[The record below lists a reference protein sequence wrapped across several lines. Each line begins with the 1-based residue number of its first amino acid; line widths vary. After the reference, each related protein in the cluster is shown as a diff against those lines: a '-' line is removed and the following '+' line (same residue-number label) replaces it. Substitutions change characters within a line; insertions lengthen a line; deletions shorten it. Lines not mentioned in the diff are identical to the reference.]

1 MKIKNLN
8 VAKLKDVIIQDKKI
22 SAIYLKLKSVLSKH
36 KQNNSFAVAVSGGPD
51 SMALAFLSNL
61 LANETRYKIYF
72 LLVDHGIRTNSAK
85 EALKVKKLLKKNGI
99 KLKVLRNRKKISKN
113 IQKNARDLRYELL
126 IEFCRK
132 NRVTS
137 LLTAH
142 HKDDQVETFLIRLS
156 RGSGVEGLSSMSQ
169 STNLGDGIKLIRPF
183 LEFKKSELKMPK
195 GKNRRNKIFH
205 LSQVAKKG

>member
-72 LLVDHGIRTNSAK
+72 LLVDHGIRTNSAQ
-85 EALKVKKLLKKNGI
+85 EALQVKKLLKKNGI
-99 KLKVLRNRKKISKN
+99 NLQVLRNRKKISKN
-113 IQKNARDLRYELL
+113 IQKTARDLRYELL

-169 STNLGDGIKLIRPF
+169 STNLKYGIKF
-183 LEFKKSELKMPK
+183 LTSE
-195 GKNRRNKIFH
+195 IF
-205 LSQVAKKG
+205 